1 LLRSEGLAR
10 LLDFEQPCRSKKIAK
25 YSKPD
30 IVGIDK
36 RVVMPQNK

>member
-1 LLRSEGLAR
+1 LNNLVGA
-10 LLDFEQPCRSKKIAK
+10 KKKAK